1 MLGKLSFRNAKR
13 QAKDYCIYFI
23 TVIISVA
30 LMFSFNSIA
39 TSNDISE
46 LSSYMA
52 SFSKAISGISILI
65 VLVMAWLI
73 NYCMRFMLEK
83 RSKEFGTYQI
93 LGIEKKS
100 ISNIFT
106 LENIMIGGIAFI
118 IGIALGTFLYQ
129 IFTSIIMNLFNQP
142 YQIEISFNIKAVG
155 MTAIY
160 FFGIFALVLLNCR
173 RKIKKT
179 KVYDLLYA
187 NKKNENNI
195 IKNAKGNIILFVV
208 SIVLLV
214 GAVLINNNEF
224 SNSSNMEGRNI
235 FIAIIMLILG
245 IYLFYISISSF
256 IVKRYLNNK
265 SRKYKK
271 DNMFLY
277 RNLTSKINTMS
288 LSLGTIALMFT
299 IILIG
304 GNVALLMNNM
314 INNEIEM
321 GYPYEIMITTADGD
335 FSKYKEYIEKNAKVK
350 DMYEYRLYNIKGIGL
365 STAFEKTPFKGAVDK
380 EIDSVLSLT
389 TYNKLREILGY
400 EKVDLQDDEIM
411 INCLKTAKGG
421 LEKYTKENDKTK
433 IVGKDVK
440 IKEIRSENIAQV
452 GFNGSYY
459 AIIVPDSLIPLI
471 EKEDQRLRDKNDN
484 NSTIVTEQEDGTD
497 KIYYLDFAYNF
508 VATTENMTDEKFYK
522 ELSNYIIKQEREIA
536 GEVNGE
542 EQNYNIEISLA
553 NVQTKG
559 ERMSQTKSFYTI
571 MSFLAFYVALIFV
584 MATATLLAIQQLSD
598 SEKYKYRYELLRKLG
613 VDELQINRTIFKQL
627 LFYFAIPMVL
637 PVIIS
642 IPVILGVGQ
651 IFTVAV
657 TMEEIF
663 KNICIMLGMFI
674 LVYGIYFIATDVQF
688 DRNIN
693 GNWWEKWR
701 NINLLK

>member
-39 TSNDISE
+39 TSNDISD
-46 LSSYMA
+46 LSTYMVA
-52 SFSKAISGISILI
+52 FSKAISGISILI

-142 YQIEISFNIKAVG
+142 YQIEISFSIKAVG

-187 NKKNENNI
+187 NKKNENNM
-195 IKNAKGNIILFVV
+195 IKNAKGNVILFTL
-208 SIVLLV
+208 SIALLV
-214 GAVLINNNEF
+214 GAILINNNEF
-224 SNSSNMEGRNI
+224 ANASNMVGRNI
-235 FIAIIMLILG
+235 FIAIIMLIVG

-304 GNVALLMNNM
+304 GNVALLMNSM

-365 STAFEKTPFKGAVDK
+365 STAFEKTPFKGAIDK
-380 EIDSVLSLT
+380 EIDCVLSLT
-389 TYNKLREILGY
+389 DYNKLREILGY

-421 LEKYTKENDKTK
+421 LEKYTKENDKIK

-484 NSTIVTEQEDGTD
+484 NSTIVTEQEDGAD

-598 SEKYKYRYELLRKLG
+598 SEKYKYRYELLKKLG

-642 IPVILGVGQ
+642 IPITLGISH

-657 TMEEIF
+657 TMEEIL
-663 KNICIMLGMFI
+663 KNIGIVLGMLI

-693 GNWWEKWR
+693 GNE
-701 NINLLK
+701 

>member
-106 LENIMIGGIAFI
+106 LENLMIGGIAFI
-118 IGIALGTFLYQ
+118 IGIALGTFIYQ
-129 IFTSIIMNLFNQP
+129 ILTSIIMNLFNQP

-187 NKKNENNI
+187 SKKNENNM
-195 IKNAKGNIILFVV
+195 IKNAKGNVILFTL
-208 SIVLLV
+208 SIALLV
-214 GAVLINNNEF
+214 GAILINNNEF
-224 SNSSNMEGRNI
+224 ANASNMIGRNI
-235 FIAIIMLILG
+235 FIAIIMLIVG

-277 RNLTSKINTMS
+277 RSLTSKINTMS

-321 GYPYEIMITTADGD
+321 GYPYEIMISTADGD
-335 FSKYKEYIEKNAKVK
+335 FSKYKEYIEKNTKVK

-471 EKEDQRLRDKNDN
+471 EKEDQRLRDKNDDN
-484 NSTIVTEQEDGTD
+484 ATTVKEGEEKSE
-497 KIYYLDFAYNF
+497 IYFLDFAYNF

-522 ELSNYIIKQEREIA
+522 ELSNYIIKQEREIV
-536 GEVNGE
+536 GEVNGK

-651 IFTVAV
+651 IFAVAV

-663 KNICIMLGMFI
+663 KNIGIMLGMFI

-693 GNWWEKWR
+693 GNG
-701 NINLLK
+701 

>member
-52 SFSKAISGISILI
+52 FFSKAISGISILI

-106 LENIMIGGIAFI
+106 LENLMIGGIAFI
-118 IGIALGTFLYQ
+118 IGIALGTFIYQ
-129 IFTSIIMNLFNQP
+129 ILTSIIMNLFNQP

-187 NKKNENNI
+187 SKKNENNM
-195 IKNAKGNIILFVV
+195 IKNAKGNVILFTL
-208 SIVLLV
+208 SIALLV

-224 SNSSNMEGRNI
+224 ANASNMKGRNI
-235 FIAIIMLILG
+235 FIAIIMLIVG

-288 LSLGTIALMFT
+288 LSLGTIALMFA

-321 GYPYEIMITTADGD
+321 GYPYEIMISTADGD
-335 FSKYKEYIEKNAKVK
+335 FSKYKEYIGKNTKVK

-365 STAFEKTPFKGAVDK
+365 STAFEKTPFKGAIDK

-400 EKVDLQDDEIM
+400 EKVDLQDDEII

-471 EKEDQRLRDKNDN
+471 EKEDQRLRDKNDKY
-484 NSTIVTEQEDGTD
+484 STIVTEQEDGAD

-663 KNICIMLGMFI
+663 KNIWIMLGMFI

-693 GNWWEKWR
+693 GNG
-701 NINLLK
+701 

>member
-39 TSNDISE
+39 TSNDISD
-46 LSSYMA
+46 LSTYMVA
-52 SFSKAISGISILI
+52 FSKAISGISILI
-65 VLVMAWLI
+65 ALVMAWLI

-142 YQIEISFNIKAVG
+142 YQIEISFSIKAVG

-187 NKKNENNI
+187 NKKNENNM
-195 IKNAKGNIILFVV
+195 IKNAKGNVILFTL
-208 SIVLLV
+208 SIALLV
-214 GAVLINNNEF
+214 GAILINNNEF
-224 SNSSNMEGRNI
+224 ANASNMVGRNI
-235 FIAIIMLILG
+235 FIAIIMLIVG

-304 GNVALLMNNM
+304 GNVALLMNSM

-365 STAFEKTPFKGAVDK
+365 STAFEKTPFKGAIDK
-380 EIDSVLSLT
+380 EIDCVLSLT
-389 TYNKLREILGY
+389 DYNKLREILGY

-421 LEKYTKENDKTK
+421 LEKYTKENDKIK

-484 NSTIVTEQEDGTD
+484 NSTIVTEQEDGAD

-598 SEKYKYRYELLRKLG
+598 SEKYKYRYELLKKLG

-642 IPVILGVGQ
+642 IPITLGISH

-657 TMEEIF
+657 TMEEIL
-663 KNICIMLGMFI
+663 KNIGIGLGMLI

-693 GNWWEKWR
+693 GNE
-701 NINLLK
+701 

>member
-46 LSSYMA
+46 LSFYMA
-52 SFSKAISGISILI
+52 FFSKAISGISILI

-142 YQIEISFNIKAVG
+142 YQIKISFSIKAVG

-187 NKKNENNI
+187 NKKNENNM
-195 IKNAKGNIILFVV
+195 IKNAKGNVILFTL
-208 SIVLLV
+208 SIALLV
-214 GAVLINNNEF
+214 GAILINNNEF
-224 SNSSNMEGRNI
+224 ANASNMVGRNI
-235 FIAIIMLILG
+235 FIAIIMLIVG

-304 GNVALLMNNM
+304 GNVALLMNSM

-335 FSKYKEYIEKNAKVK
+335 FSKYKEYIEKNTKVK
-350 DMYEYRLYNIKGIGL
+350 DMYEYRLYNIKEIGL
-365 STAFEKTPFKGAVDK
+365 STAFEKTPFKGTIDK
-380 EIDSVLSLT
+380 EINSVLSLT
-389 TYNKLREILGY
+389 NYNKLREILGY
-400 EKVDLQDDEIM
+400 EKVDLKDDEII

-452 GFNGSYY
+452 GFNGWYY

-471 EKEDQRLRDKNDN
+471 EKEDKRLRDKNDN
-484 NSTIVTEQEDGTD
+484 NSTIVTEQEDGAD

-522 ELSNYIIKQEREIA
+522 ELSNYIIKQDREIA

-598 SEKYKYRYELLRKLG
+598 SEKYKYRYELLKKLG

-627 LFYFAIPMVL
+627 LFYFAIPMIL

-663 KNICIMLGMFI
+663 KNIWIMLGMFI

-693 GNWWEKWR
+693 GNG
-701 NINLLK
+701 

>member
-52 SFSKAISGISILI
+52 FFSKAISGISILI
-65 VLVMAWLI
+65 ILVMAWLI

-106 LENIMIGGIAFI
+106 LENLMIGGIAFI
-118 IGIALGTFLYQ
+118 IGIAIGTFVYQ
-129 IFTSIIMNLFNQP
+129 ILTSIIMNLFNQP
-142 YQIEISFNIKAVG
+142 YQIEISFSIKAVG

-187 NKKNENNI
+187 DKKNENNI
-195 IKNAKGNIILFVV
+195 IKNAKGNIIIFAV
-208 SIVLLV
+208 SIALLV
-214 GAVLINNNEF
+214 GAILINNNEF
-224 SNSSNMEGRNI
+224 ANASNMTGRNI
-235 FIAIIMLILG
+235 FIAIIMLIVG

-288 LSLGTIALMFT
+288 FSLGTIALMFT

-304 GNVALLMNNM
+304 GNVALLMNNL

-321 GYPYEIMITTADGD
+321 GYPYEIMISTQDGD
-335 FSKYKEYIEKNAKVK
+335 FSKYKEYIEKNTKVK
-350 DMYEYRLYNIKGIGL
+350 DMYEYRLYNIKGIGI
-365 STAFEKTPFKGAVDK
+365 SKAFEKTPFNGWSDR

-400 EKVDLQDDEIM
+400 EKVNLQDDEIM
-411 INCLKTAKGG
+411 INCLKTAKGVF
-421 LEKYTKENDKTK
+421 EKYIKENNRIK
-433 IVGKDVK
+433 ILGRDVK
-440 IKEIRSENIAQV
+440 IKEIRNESIAQV
-452 GFNGSYY
+452 GFNGDYY

-484 NSTIVTEQEDGTD
+484 NSTTTVNKQEDGTD
-497 KIYYLDFAYNF
+497 KIYYLDFSYNF
-508 VATTENMTDEKFYK
+508 VATTESITDEKFY
-522 ELSNYIIKQEREIA
+522 EDLCDFIVKQDRKMT

-542 EQNYNIEISLA
+542 EQNYNIQISLG

-559 ERMSQTKSFYTI
+559 ERLSQTKSLYTI
-571 MSFLAFYVALIFV
+571 ISFLAFYVALIFV
-584 MATATLLAIQQLSD
+584 MVTATLLAIQQLSD
-598 SEKYKYRYELLRKLG
+598 SEKYKYRYELLKKLG
-613 VDELQINRTIFKQL
+613 MDELQINRTIFKQL

-651 IFTVAV
+651 IFAVAV

-663 KNICIMLGMFI
+663 KNIGIILGMFI

-693 GNWWEKWR
+693 GNG
-701 NINLLK
+701 

>member
-52 SFSKAISGISILI
+52 SFSKAISGINILI

-118 IGIALGTFLYQ
+118 IGIALGTFIYQ
-129 IFTSIIMNLFNQP
+129 ILTSIIMNLFNQS

-187 NKKNENNI
+187 SKKNENNM
-195 IKNAKGNIILFVV
+195 IKNAKGNVILFTL
-208 SIVLLV
+208 SIALLV
-214 GAVLINNNEF
+214 GAILINNNEF
-224 SNSSNMEGRNI
+224 TNASNMIGRNI
-235 FIAIIMLILG
+235 FIAIIMLIVG

-321 GYPYEIMITTADGD
+321 GYPYEIMISTADGD
-335 FSKYKEYIEKNAKVK
+335 FSKYKEYIEKNTKVK

-365 STAFEKTPFKGAVDK
+365 STAFEKTPFKGAIDK

-400 EKVDLQDDEIM
+400 EKVDLQDDEII

-452 GFNGSYY
+452 GFNGWYY

-484 NSTIVTEQEDGTD
+484 NSTIVTEQEDGAD

-598 SEKYKYRYELLRKLG
+598 SEKYKYRYELLKKLG
-613 VDELQINRTIFKQL
+613 VDELQINRTIFKQI

-693 GNWWEKWR
+693 GNEREK
-701 NINLLK
+701 

>member
-13 QAKDYCIYFI
+13 QSKDYCIYFI

-52 SFSKAISGISILI
+52 FFSKAISGISILI
-65 VLVMAWLI
+65 ILVMAWLI

-106 LENIMIGGIAFI
+106 LENLMIGGIAFI
-118 IGIALGTFLYQ
+118 IGIAIGTFVYQ
-129 IFTSIIMNLFNQP
+129 ILTSIIMNLFNQP
-142 YQIEISFNIKAVG
+142 YQIEISFSIKAVG

-187 NKKNENNI
+187 DKKNENNI
-195 IKNAKGNIILFVV
+195 IKNAKGNIIIFAV
-208 SIVLLV
+208 SIALLV
-214 GAVLINNNEF
+214 GAILINNNEF
-224 SNSSNMEGRNI
+224 ANASNMTGRNI
-235 FIAIIMLILG
+235 FIAIIMLIVG

-288 LSLGTIALMFT
+288 FSLGTIALMFT

-304 GNVALLMNNM
+304 GNVALLMNNL

-321 GYPYEIMITTADGD
+321 GYPYEIMISTQDGD
-335 FSKYKEYIEKNAKVK
+335 FSKYKEYIEKNTKVK
-350 DMYEYRLYNIKGIGL
+350 DMYEYRLYNIKGIGI
-365 STAFEKTPFKGAVDK
+365 SKAFEKTPFNGWSDR

-400 EKVDLQDDEIM
+400 EKVNLQDDEIM
-411 INCLKTAKGG
+411 INCLKTAKGVF
-421 LEKYTKENDKTK
+421 EKYIKENNRIK
-433 IVGKDVK
+433 ILGRDVK
-440 IKEIRSENIAQV
+440 IKEIRNESIAQV
-452 GFNGSYY
+452 GFNGDYY

-484 NSTIVTEQEDGTD
+484 NSTTTVNKQEDGTD
-497 KIYYLDFAYNF
+497 KIYYLDFSYNF
-508 VATTENMTDEKFYK
+508 VATTESITDEKFY
-522 ELSNYIIKQEREIA
+522 EDLCDFIVKQDRKMT

-542 EQNYNIEISLA
+542 EQNYNIQISLG

-559 ERMSQTKSFYTI
+559 ERLSQTKSLYTI
-571 MSFLAFYVALIFV
+571 ISFLAFYVALIFV
-584 MATATLLAIQQLSD
+584 MVTATLLAIQQLSD
-598 SEKYKYRYELLRKLG
+598 SEKYKYRYELLKKLG
-613 VDELQINRTIFKQL
+613 MDELQINRTIFKQL

-651 IFTVAV
+651 IFAVAV

-663 KNICIMLGMFI
+663 KNIGIILGMFI

-693 GNWWEKWR
+693 GNG
-701 NINLLK
+701 

>member
-1 MLGKLSFRNAKR
+1 MLGKLSFGNAKR

-46 LSSYMA
+46 LSSYMEF
-52 SFSKAISGISILI
+52 FSKAISGISILI
-65 VLVMAWLI
+65 ILVMAWLI

-106 LENIMIGGIAFI
+106 LENLMIGGIAFI
-118 IGIALGTFLYQ
+118 IGIAIGTFIYQ
-129 IFTSIIMNLFNQP
+129 ILTSIIMNLFNQP
-142 YQIEISFNIKAVG
+142 YQIEISFSIKAVG

-187 NKKNENNI
+187 DKKNENNI
-195 IKNAKGNIILFVV
+195 IKNAKGNIIIFAV
-208 SIVLLV
+208 SIALLV
-214 GAVLINNNEF
+214 GAILINNNEF
-224 SNSSNMEGRNI
+224 ANASNMTGRNI
-235 FIAIIMLILG
+235 FIAIIMLIVG

-288 LSLGTIALMFT
+288 FSLGTIALMFT

-304 GNVALLMNNM
+304 GNVALLMNNL

-321 GYPYEIMITTADGD
+321 GYPYEIMISTQDGD
-335 FSKYKEYIEKNAKVK
+335 FSKYKEYIEKNTKVK
-350 DMYEYRLYNIKGIGL
+350 DMYEYRLYNIKGIGI
-365 STAFEKTPFKGAVDK
+365 SKAFEKTPFNGWSDR

-400 EKVDLQDDEIM
+400 EKVNLQDDEIM
-411 INCLKTAKGG
+411 INCLKTAKGVF
-421 LEKYTKENDKTK
+421 EKYIKENNRIK
-433 IVGKDVK
+433 ILGRDVK
-440 IKEIRSENIAQV
+440 IKEIRNESIAQV
-452 GFNGSYY
+452 GFNGDYY

-484 NSTIVTEQEDGTD
+484 NSTTTVNKQEDGTD
-497 KIYYLDFAYNF
+497 KIYYLDFSYNF
-508 VATTENMTDEKFYK
+508 VATTESITDEKFY
-522 ELSNYIIKQEREIA
+522 EDLCDFIVKQDRKMT

-542 EQNYNIEISLA
+542 EQNYNIQISLG

-559 ERMSQTKSFYTI
+559 ERLSQTKSLYTI
-571 MSFLAFYVALIFV
+571 ISFLAFYVALIFV
-584 MATATLLAIQQLSD
+584 MVTATLLAIQQLSD
-598 SEKYKYRYELLRKLG
+598 SEKYKYRYELLKKLG
-613 VDELQINRTIFKQL
+613 MDELQINRTIFKQL

-651 IFTVAV
+651 IFAVAV

-663 KNICIMLGMFI
+663 KNIGIILGMFI

-693 GNWWEKWR
+693 GNG
-701 NINLLK
+701 

>member
-118 IGIALGTFLYQ
+118 IGIALGTFIYQ
-129 IFTSIIMNLFNQP
+129 ILTSIIMNLFNQP

-187 NKKNENNI
+187 SKKNENNM
-195 IKNAKGNIILFVV
+195 IKNAKGNVILFTL
-208 SIVLLV
+208 SIALLV
-214 GAVLINNNEF
+214 GAILINNNEF
-224 SNSSNMEGRNI
+224 ANASNMVGRNI
-235 FIAIIMLILG
+235 FIAIIMLIVG

-321 GYPYEIMITTADGD
+321 GYPYEIMISTADGD
-335 FSKYKEYIEKNAKVK
+335 FSKYKEYIEKNTKVK

-365 STAFEKTPFKGAVDK
+365 STAFEKTPFKGAIDK

-484 NSTIVTEQEDGTD
+484 NSTIVTEQEDGAD

-663 KNICIMLGMFI
+663 KNIWIMLGMFI
-674 LVYGIYFIATDVQF
+674 LVYGVYFIATDVQF

-693 GNWWEKWR
+693 GNG
-701 NINLLK
+701 

>member
-118 IGIALGTFLYQ
+118 IGIALGIFIYQ
-129 IFTSIIMNLFNQP
+129 ILTSIIMNLFNQP

-187 NKKNENNI
+187 SKKNENNM
-195 IKNAKGNIILFVV
+195 IKKAKGNVILFTL
-208 SIVLLV
+208 SITLLV
-214 GAVLINNNEF
+214 GAILINNNEF
-224 SNSSNMEGRNI
+224 ANASNMVGRNI

-288 LSLGTIALMFT
+288 LSLGTIASMFT

-321 GYPYEIMITTADGD
+321 GYPYEIMISAADGD
-335 FSKYKEYIEKNAKVK
+335 FSKYKEYIEKNTKVK

-365 STAFEKTPFKGAVDK
+365 STAFEKTPFKGAIDK

-400 EKVDLQDDEIM
+400 EKVDLQDDEII

-651 IFTVAV
+651 MFTVAV

-663 KNICIMLGMFI
+663 KNIWIMLGMFI

-693 GNWWEKWR
+693 GNG
-701 NINLLK
+701 

>member
-46 LSSYMA
+46 LSSYMEF
-52 SFSKAISGISILI
+52 FSKAISGISILI

-106 LENIMIGGIAFI
+106 LENLMIGGIAFI
-118 IGIALGTFLYQ
+118 IGIAIGTFIYQ
-129 IFTSIIMNLFNQP
+129 ILTSIIMNLFNQL
-142 YQIEISFNIKAVG
+142 YQIKISFSIKAVG

-187 NKKNENNI
+187 DKKNENNI
-195 IKNAKGNIILFVV
+195 IKNAKGNIILFAV
-208 SIVLLV
+208 SIALLV
-214 GAVLINNNEF
+214 GAILINNNEF
-224 SNSSNMEGRNI
+224 ANASNMTGRNI
-235 FIAIIMLILG
+235 FIAIIMLIVG

-288 LSLGTIALMFT
+288 FSLGTIALMFT

-304 GNVALLMNNM
+304 GNVALLMNNLL
-314 INNEIEM
+314 NNEIEM
-321 GYPYEIMITTADGD
+321 GYPYEIMISTQDGD
-335 FSKYKEYIEKNAKVK
+335 FSKYKEYIEKNTKVK
-350 DMYEYRLYNIKGIGL
+350 DMYEYRLYNIKGIGI
-365 STAFEKTPFKGAVDK
+365 SKAFEKTPFNGWSDR

-400 EKVDLQDDEIM
+400 EKVNLQDDEIM
-411 INCLKTAKGG
+411 INCLKTAKGVF
-421 LEKYTKENDKTK
+421 EKYIKENNRIK
-433 IVGKDVK
+433 ILGRDVK
-440 IKEIRSENIAQV
+440 IKEIRNESIAQV
-452 GFNGSYY
+452 GFNGDYY

-471 EKEDQRLRDKNDN
+471 EKEDQKLRDKNDN
-484 NSTIVTEQEDGTD
+484 NSTTTVTKQEDGTD

-508 VATTENMTDEKFYK
+508 VATTESITDERFY
-522 ELSNYIIKQEREIA
+522 EDLCNFIVKQDRKMT

-542 EQNYNIEISLA
+542 EQNYNIEMSLA

-559 ERMSQTKSFYTI
+559 ERLSQTKSLYTI
-571 MSFLAFYVALIFV
+571 ISFLAFYVALIFV

-598 SEKYKYRYELLRKLG
+598 SEKYKYRYELLKKLG
-613 VDELQINRTIFKQL
+613 MDELQINRTIFKQL

-651 IFTVAV
+651 IFAVAV

-663 KNICIMLGMFI
+663 KNIGIILGMFI

-693 GNWWEKWR
+693 GNG
-701 NINLLK
+701 

>member
-1 MLGKLSFRNAKR
+1 MLGKLSFGNAKR

-46 LSSYMA
+46 LSSYMEF
-52 SFSKAISGISILI
+52 FSKAISGISILI
-65 VLVMAWLI
+65 ILVMAWLI

-106 LENIMIGGIAFI
+106 LENLMIGGIAFI
-118 IGIALGTFLYQ
+118 IGIAIGTFIYQ
-129 IFTSIIMNLFNQP
+129 ILTSIIMNLFNQP
-142 YQIEISFNIKAVG
+142 YQIEISFSIKAVG

-187 NKKNENNI
+187 DKKNENNI
-195 IKNAKGNIILFVV
+195 IKNAKGNIIIFAV
-208 SIVLLV
+208 SIALLV
-214 GAVLINNNEF
+214 GAILINNNEF
-224 SNSSNMEGRNI
+224 ANASNMTGRNI
-235 FIAIIMLILG
+235 FIAIIMLIVG

-277 RNLTSKINTMS
+277 RNLTSKINTIS
-288 LSLGTIALMFT
+288 FSLGTIALMFT

-304 GNVALLMNNM
+304 GNVALLMNNL

-321 GYPYEIMITTADGD
+321 GYPYEIMISTQDGD
-335 FSKYKEYIEKNAKVK
+335 FSKYKEYIEKNTKVK
-350 DMYEYRLYNIKGIGL
+350 DMYEYRLYNIKGIGI
-365 STAFEKTPFKGAVDK
+365 SKAFEKTPFNGWSDR

-400 EKVDLQDDEIM
+400 EKVNLQDDEIM
-411 INCLKTAKGG
+411 INCLKTAKGVF
-421 LEKYTKENDKTK
+421 EKYIKENNRIK
-433 IVGKDVK
+433 ILGRDVK
-440 IKEIRSENIAQV
+440 IKEIRNESIAQV
-452 GFNGSYY
+452 GFNGDYY

-471 EKEDQRLRDKNDN
+471 EKEDQKLRDKNDN
-484 NSTIVTEQEDGTD
+484 NSTTTVNKQEDGTD

-508 VATTENMTDEKFYK
+508 VATTESITDERFY
-522 ELSNYIIKQEREIA
+522 EDLCNFIVKQDRKMT

-542 EQNYNIEISLA
+542 EQNYNIEMSLA

-559 ERMSQTKSFYTI
+559 ERLSQTKSFYTI
-571 MSFLAFYVALIFV
+571 ISFLAFYVALIFV

-598 SEKYKYRYELLRKLG
+598 SEKYKYRYELLKKLG
-613 VDELQINRTIFKQL
+613 MDELQINRTIFKQL

-651 IFTVAV
+651 IFAVAV

-663 KNICIMLGMFI
+663 KNIGIILGMFI

-693 GNWWEKWR
+693 GNG
-701 NINLLK
+701 

>member
-46 LSSYMA
+46 LSSYMEF
-52 SFSKAISGISILI
+52 FSKAISGISILI

-106 LENIMIGGIAFI
+106 LENLMIGGIAFI
-118 IGIALGTFLYQ
+118 IGIVIGTFVYQ

-142 YQIEISFNIKAVG
+142 YQIEISFSLKAIG
-155 MTAIY
+155 ITAIY

-187 NKKNENNI
+187 NKKNENNM
-195 IKNAKGNIILFVV
+195 IKNTKGNVILFAL

-214 GAVLINNNEF
+214 GAILINNNEF
-224 SNSSNMEGRNI
+224 ANASNMIGRNI
-235 FIAIIMLILG
+235 FIAIIMLIVG

-304 GNVALLMNNM
+304 GNVALLINNM
-314 INNEIEM
+314 VNNEIEM
-321 GYPYEIMITTADGD
+321 GYPYEIMISTADGD
-335 FSKYKEYIEKNAKVK
+335 FSKYKEYIEKNTKVK
-350 DMYEYRLYNIKGIGL
+350 DMYEYRLYNIKEIGISKAL
-365 STAFEKTPFKGAVDK
+365 EKTPFNGWSDIK
-380 EIDSVLSLT
+380 INSVLSLT

-411 INCLKTAKGG
+411 INCLKTAKGAFEKYAKENPKIRI
-421 LEKYTKENDKTK
+421 LEKDF
-433 IVGKDVK
+433 K

-459 AIIVPDSLIPLI
+459 AIIVPDSFVKII
-471 EKEDQRLRDKNDN
+471 
-484 NSTIVTEQEDGTD
+484 EQED
-497 KIYYLDFAYNF
+497 KILRNKDDNATTVKVGEEKSEIYFLDFAFNF
-508 VATTENMTDEKFYK
+508 VATTENMTDEKFYQ
-522 ELSNYIIKQEREIA
+522 ELSNYVIKQDREIT

-553 NVQTKG
+553 NVRTKG
-559 ERMSQTKSFYTI
+559 EIMSQKKSFYTI
-571 MSFLAFYVALIFV
+571 ISFLSFYVALIFV

-598 SEKYKYRYELLRKLG
+598 SEKYKYRYELLKKLG

-627 LFYFAIPMVL
+627 LFYFAIPIVL
-637 PVIIS
+637 PIIIS
-642 IPVILGVGQ
+642 IPITLGISQ

-663 KNICIMLGMFI
+663 KGIGIILGMFI

-693 GNWWEKWR
+693 GNE
-701 NINLLK
+701 

>member
-39 TSNDISE
+39 TSNDISD
-46 LSSYMA
+46 LSTYMVA
-52 SFSKAISGISILI
+52 FSKAISGISILI

-142 YQIEISFNIKAVG
+142 YQIEISFSIKAVG

-187 NKKNENNI
+187 NKKNENNM
-195 IKNAKGNIILFVV
+195 IKNAKGNVILFTL
-208 SIVLLV
+208 SIALLV
-214 GAVLINNNEF
+214 GAILINNNEF
-224 SNSSNMEGRNI
+224 ANASNMVGRNI
-235 FIAIIMLILG
+235 FIAIIMLIVG

-304 GNVALLMNNM
+304 GNVALLMNSM

-365 STAFEKTPFKGAVDK
+365 STAFEKTPFKGAIDK
-380 EIDSVLSLT
+380 EIDCVLSLT
-389 TYNKLREILGY
+389 DYNKLREILGY

-421 LEKYTKENDKTK
+421 LEKYTKENDKIK

-484 NSTIVTEQEDGTD
+484 NSTIVTEQEDGAD

-598 SEKYKYRYELLRKLG
+598 SEKYKYRYELLKKLG

-642 IPVILGVGQ
+642 IPITLGISH

-663 KNICIMLGMFI
+663 KNIGIILGMFI

-693 GNWWEKWR
+693 GNG
-701 NINLLK
+701 

>member
-46 LSSYMA
+46 LSFYMA
-52 SFSKAISGISILI
+52 FFSKAISGISILI

-142 YQIEISFNIKAVG
+142 YQIKISFSIKAVG

-187 NKKNENNI
+187 NKKNENNM
-195 IKNAKGNIILFVV
+195 IKNAKGNVILFTL
-208 SIVLLV
+208 SIALLV
-214 GAVLINNNEF
+214 GAILINNNEF
-224 SNSSNMEGRNI
+224 ANASNMKGRNI
-235 FIAIIMLILG
+235 FIAIIMLIVG

-335 FSKYKEYIEKNAKVK
+335 FSKYKEYIGKNTKVK

-365 STAFEKTPFKGAVDK
+365 STAFEKTPFKGAIDK

-400 EKVDLQDDEIM
+400 EKVDLQDDEII

-484 NSTIVTEQEDGTD
+484 NSTIATEQEDGTD

-571 MSFLAFYVALIFV
+571 ISFLAFYVALIFV

-663 KNICIMLGMFI
+663 KNIWIMLGMFI

-693 GNWWEKWR
+693 GNG
-701 NINLLK
+701 

>member
-118 IGIALGTFLYQ
+118 IGIALGTFIYQ
-129 IFTSIIMNLFNQP
+129 ILTSIIMNLFNQP

-187 NKKNENNI
+187 SKKNENNM
-195 IKNAKGNIILFVV
+195 IKNAKGNVILFTL
-208 SIVLLV
+208 SIALLV
-214 GAVLINNNEF
+214 GAILINNNEF
-224 SNSSNMEGRNI
+224 ANASNMIGRNI
-235 FIAIIMLILG
+235 FIAIIMLIVG

-288 LSLGTIALMFT
+288 ITIATISVMFVV
-299 IILIG
+299 ILIG
-304 GNVALLMNNM
+304 GNVALLCNNM
-314 INNEIEM
+314 LNNEIEM
-321 GYPYEIMITTADGD
+321 GYPFEIMISSNDGD
-335 FSKYKEYIEKNAKVK
+335 FSKYKEYINQNEKIK
-350 DMYEYRLYNIKGIGL
+350 DMYEYRLYYIKDIGISKAL
-365 STAFEKTPFKGAVDK
+365 KNTVFEGMNRDGIEYVMR
-380 EIDSVLSLT
+380 LT
-389 TYNKLREILGY
+389 DYNKLRQMLGY
-400 EKVDLQDDEIM
+400 EKVNLQDDEII
-411 INCLKTAKGG
+411 INCMKTMRKPF
-421 LEKYTKENDKTK
+421 EKYIKENNK
-433 IVGKDVK
+433 IQMVGKNVK
-440 IKEIRSENIAQV
+440 IKEIKDENLAQV
-452 GFNGSYY
+452 SFNGYY
-459 AIIVPDSLIPLI
+459 YSIIVPDNLIQLI
-471 EKEDQRLRDKNDN
+471 EKEDEKLRNGN
-484 NSTIVTEQEDGTD
+484 NAEDTD
-497 KIYYLDFAYNF
+497 IYYFDFGYKLA
-508 VATTENMTDEKFYK
+508 ATTEKITDENFYQGLMELVPK
-522 ELSNYIIKQEREIA
+522 ENISMAEEIDGENRQYNMERLLGDI
-536 GEVNGE
+536 
-542 EQNYNIEISLA
+542 
-553 NVQTKG
+553 QTKG
-559 ERMSQTKSFYTI
+559 KRMSEAKSFYAI
-571 MSFLAFYVALIFV
+571 ISFLAFYVALIFI
-584 MATATLLAIQQLSD
+584 MGASTLLAIQQLSD
-598 SEKYKYRYELLRKLG
+598 SEKYKYRYDLLKKLG
-613 VDELQINRTIFKQL
+613 MDEFQINRLIFKQL
-627 LFYFAIPMVL
+627 FFYFATPMIV
-637 PVIIS
+637 PIIVS
-642 IPVILGVGQ
+642 IPAMLSIGNM
-651 IFTVAV
+651 FTIAV
-657 TMEEIF
+657 TTKEILSNMAIIF
-663 KNICIMLGMFI
+663 GI
-674 LVYGIYFIATDVQF
+674 LITVYGIYFIATDVQF

-693 GNWWEKWR
+693 GNQ
-701 NINLLK
+701 